1 MVVGSNPTRSIKEY
15 KIRFLADRS
24 LMLAF
29 KMCRDIGLPDLVL
42 DRHSNDRVILI
53 IITGYGSIRLT
64 R

>member
-1 MVVGSNPTRSIKEY
+1 MVVGSNPTGSIKEY

-24 LMLAF
+24 LMLAV

-53 IITGYGSIRLT
+53 IITG
-64 R
+64 